1 MKRSSMF
8 YAHRDL
14 INDLIIVSRSKKT
27 RDCVKYITLSSAK
40 QAADR
45 ILLLIT
51 VSLKLSYSET
61 AHKKQKQ
68 VFTGT
73 MIVFRDRIQFV

>member
-1 MKRSSMF
+1 MKRSSMI

-14 INDLIIVSRSKKT
+14 INDLIIVSRSKKK

-45 ILLLIT
+45 ILFLIT

-61 AHKKQKQ
+61 AHKKTETR
-68 VFTGT
+68 FLPEPWL
-73 MIVFRDRIQFV
+73 FLRIA